1 MANNRIGT
9 KQGKT
14 HYVEMNDDSGT
25 KILVEGTLRSCVAYV
40 CNCFPEINAADLSA
54 TWNAANE
61 SGSVRFCIGAI

>member
-14 HYVEMNDDSGT
+14 HYVEMTDDCGT
-25 KILVEGTLRSCVAYV
+25 VILVEGTLRSCVEYV
-40 CNCFPEINAADLSA
+40 RSCFPEINAADFSA

-61 SGSVRFCIGAI
+61 SGSVRFCVGAI